1 MCPGARRVGYTAAV
15 MMRQICLLAVLAS
28 AVWAAPKKIVVV
40 GLSEAQ
46 IQEVQAVTPEAR
58 IVAGVPPEQHAV
70 TAVTPDSPE
79 AAQQRERLLR
89 EVADADAFIGGPTA
103 EVIRAGKRLKWVQVL
118 SAGVEPYLYPELV
131 NSDIVLTNARIVA
144 SPGIADHGFAML
156 LALTRKL
163 THFISI
169 RPHEIWDRKP
179 YGLQELE
186 GKTAVVVGVGGIGS
200 HVARRAWAFG
210 MKVIG
215 VDPKEFPPNPM
226 VDRYVYPDRLDEVLP
241 QADAV
246 FLCAPHTR
254 ESEKMFGPRQF
265 ERMKKGS
272 YFIALSRGKL
282 YDLNALVK
290 ALDGGRLAGAGV
302 DVVDPEPL
310 PKGHPLWKFNNV
322 VITPHI
328 ATQCDGEIPR
338 RMKLIKENVLRFTRG
353 EQLVNVVDK
362 AKGY

>member
-1 MCPGARRVGYTAAV
+1 MYTAAV
-15 MMRQICLLAVLAS
+15 MKRCVCLFAAITPLL
-28 AVWAAPKKIVVV
+28 WAQPKKIVVA

-46 IQEVQAVTPEAR
+46 LREVRAVAPEAR

-70 TAVTPDSPE
+70 TALTPESPE
-79 AAQQRERLLR
+79 AAQQEARLLR
-89 EVADADAFIGGPTA
+89 EVADADAFIGGPTP

-131 NSDIVLTNARIVA
+131 NSNIVLTNARIVA

-169 RPHEIWDRKP
+169 RPDEIWERKP
-179 YGLQELE
+179 YELQELE
-186 GKTAVVVGVGGIGS
+186 GKTAVVIGVGGIGS
-200 HVARRAWAFG
+200 NVARRAWGFG
-210 MKVIG
+210 MTVIG
-215 VDPKEFPPNPM
+215 VDPKEFPPNPL
-226 VDRYVYPDRLDEVLP
+226 VDRYVYPDRLDDVLP

-254 ESEKMFGPRQF
+254 ESEKMFGSRQF

-272 YFIALSRGKL
+272 YFIALSRGKV

-290 ALDGGRLAGAGV
+290 ALDSQHLAGAGV
-302 DVVDPEPL
+302 DVTDPEPL
-310 PKGHPLWKFNNV
+310 PKGHPLWQFDNV

-338 RMKLIKENVLRFTRG
+338 RMELVKENVLRFTRG
-353 EQLVNVVDK
+353 EKLINIVDK
-362 AKGY
+362 EKGY